1 MSVVAEQTSQ
11 TDFSLDDLIALN
23 DELAALIRAGVP
35 LEVGLDASFSRRLGG
50 LTQRLQ
56 NRMQQGHS
64 LAEAVAAEG
73 EHLPRVYRAIVEA
86 GVKSERLPA
95 ALESLSVYAHSLLE
109 LKRRMTLA
117 FIYPSIV
124 LIVAYGMFVAFIVA
138 MVPRLEEAY
147 RQLQLP
153 THSWLLFLQ
162 SLNETVH
169 VWGPA
174 ILIGAIVLWIA
185 RGGWLTGHAA
195 PWMWPIVANF
205 NRASFAGLLALLVEH
220 RLPLPEALRLAGNAT
235 GGRRIRQMASDVA
248 GDVEAGESLA
258 ASLTARRAFPPF
270 MRWMIANG
278 EQQGALGTTLRQ
290 TSEIY
295 RRRAL
300 YRAESFK
307 ILLPVLLT
315 AILGGGFVLVYGLTL
330 FIPLTDLLRDLSQE
344 F

>member
-1 MSVVAEQTSQ
+1 MSLVAEPTSR
-11 TDFSLDDLIALN
+11 TEFSLDDLIALN
-23 DELAALIRAGVP
+23 DEIAALIRAGVP

-50 LTQRLQ
+50 LTRRLQ
-56 NRMQQGHS
+56 ERIQQGRS
-64 LAEAVAAEG
+64 LAEALAAEG

-86 GVKSERLPA
+86 GLKSGRLPE
-95 ALESLSVYAHSLLE
+95 ALESLSVYARSLLE

-117 FIYPSIV
+117 FVYPSMV

-138 MVPRLEEAY
+138 MVPRLDEVY

-153 THSWLLFLQ
+153 THSWLLLLR

-174 ILIGAIVLWIA
+174 ILVVAIVLWLV

-195 PWMWPIVANF
+195 PWMWSIVANF

-235 GGRRIRQMASDVA
+235 GGRRIRQTASDVA
-248 GDVEAGESLA
+248 ADVESGESLA

-300 YRAESFK
+300 YRAEWFK
-307 ILLPVLLT
+307 TLMPVLLT